1 MFNLDFLR
9 AKRSFY
15 LGAFD
20 YAILI
25 VSSLRDL
32 RECRHKKIQVIL
44 KMCVLSVSKEIDY
57 RFI

>member
-15 LGAFD
+15 LGAFN

-32 RECRHKKIQVIL
+32 RECGHKKNSGNFENACFEHI
-44 KMCVLSVSKEIDY
+44 
-57 RFI
+57 

>member
-32 RECRHKKIQVIL
+32 REW
-44 KMCVLSVSKEIDY
+44 
-57 RFI
+57 